1 MRFSVAREACHDFTG
16 NALYAV
22 LRVSLCAVTESADP
36 TRSEGEMR
44 GRAAGRLQESRR
56 RNCHFGLNSVRV
68 GFDVLA
74 FFLDAA
80 GIRGLSGRG
89 FNK

>member
-1 MRFSVAREACHDFTG
+1 MSRAIRRLLKSAGWSKVADVLPAVPTVAAVRFVASRNF
-16 NALYAV
+16 
-22 LRVSLCAVTESADP
+22 LR
-36 TRSEGEMR
+36 G
-44 GRAAGRLQESRR
+44 GRLQESRR

-80 GIRGLSGRG
+80 GVRGFSGRG